1 MVARCSSIL
10 RVDAGQLFVA
20 GSSALCVGEPLV
32 FALLKLCYLESS
44 SLTWLGW
51 SDRIAGFDS
60 AAMDTT
66 KPTTTYRQYIYS
78 DTMNQKVPSAL

>member
-1 MVARCSSIL
+1 MVVSARCSSIL
-10 RVDAGQLFVA
+10 RVDAGLLFVA

-51 SDRIAGFDS
+51 SDRIAGLDS
-60 AAMDTT
+60 AALDTT
-66 KPTTTYRQYIYS
+66 KPITTHIQCIYS
-78 DTMNQKVPSAL
+78 DNMT